1 MALSRD
7 RIKTIF
13 SLSLPIIGG
22 MVSQNI
28 LNLVDTA
35 MVGHLGDNAL
45 AAVGICGF
53 VVFLCSALS
62 MGLSAGVQ
70 AMSARLMGQGKTD
83 RTAIPLNG
91 GLLLTLGIS
100 LPMTALTITLAPTF
114 LPYLLDD
121 VQVQQM
127 GLPYLQIRLI
137 ALLSIGVNFVFRG
150 YWNGVNLSKLYMR
163 TLIVMHVV
171 NGALNYVLIF
181 GKFGFP
187 EMGIQGAAIGT
198 VVSLYV
204 GSAYYLIQGWI
215 YAREAGF
222 ASGLPDRATM
232 VSMVKLSVPNGV
244 QNFFFAA
251 GLTIFFSFVAH
262 MGTKELAASQVLV
275 NLMLVG
281 LLPGIGFGLAGASLV
296 GQALGREMPEEAA
309 RWGEDVAKLAM
320 GLALLLVIP
329 VVIFPDVFLALFLK
343 QPDTLALARGPMRL
357 IAGVLWLDIGGVVLM
372 NSLLGAGDNKKV
384 MVVSIVL
391 QWAINL
397 PLIYVVGPYL
407 NLGLLAVWG
416 VQSGYKLLQGLIFF
430 IIWKAGRWKSIKL

>member
-1 MALSRD
+1 MALSRA

-53 VVFLCSALS
+53 LVFLCSALS
-62 MGLSAGVQ
+62 MGLSSGVQ
-70 AMSARLMGQGKTD
+70 AMSARLMGRGESE

-91 GLLLTLGIS
+91 GLLLALGIS
-100 LPMTALTITLAPTF
+100 LPMTALMITLAPDI
-114 LPYLLDD
+114 LPYVLDD
-121 VQVQQM
+121 VQVQEI
-127 GLPYLQIRLI
+127 GLPYLQIRLA
-137 ALLSIGVNFVFRG
+137 ALLGIGINFVFRG
-150 YWNGVNLSKLYMR
+150 YWNGVNLSKVYMR

-171 NGALNYVLIF
+171 NAALNYVLIF
-181 GKFGFP
+181 GKFGLP

-204 GSAYYLIQGWI
+204 GSAYYLVQGWM

-222 ASGLPDRATM
+222 ASGLPDRSTM
-232 VSMVKLSVPNGV
+232 LSMVKLSVPSGV

-251 GLTIFFSFVAH
+251 GLTTFFSFVGH

-296 GQALGREMPEEAA
+296 GQALGREAPEEAA
-309 RWGEDVAKLAM
+309 QWGVDVARLAM
-320 GLALLLVIP
+320 GLALLLIIP
-329 VVIFPDVFLALFLK
+329 VVIFPDPFLSVFLK
-343 QPDTLALARGPMRL
+343 EPDTLALARNPLRL
-357 IAGVLWLDIGGVVLM
+357 IAAALWLDLGGVVLM
-372 NSLLGAGDNKKV
+372 NALLGAGDNKKV
-384 MVVSIVL
+384 MVVSIAL
-391 QWAINL
+391 QWGLNL
-397 PLIYVVGPYL
+397 PLIYFVGPYMQW
-407 NLGLLAVWG
+407 GLLAVWG
-416 VQSGYKLLQGLIFF
+416 VQSGYKLLQGLIFLV
-430 IIWKAGRWKSIKL
+430 IWKVGRWKTIKL

>member
-1 MALSRD
+1 MALSRE

-62 MGLSAGVQ
+62 MGLSSGVQ
-70 AMSARLMGQGKTD
+70 AMSARLMGQGKVD
-83 RTAIPLNG
+83 QTAIPLNG
-91 GLLLTLGIS
+91 GLLLTVAIS
-100 LPMTALTITLAPTF
+100 LPITVLTIALAPMF
-114 LPYLLDD
+114 LPYLLEDP
-121 VQVQQM
+121 QVQQM
-127 GLPYLQIRLI
+127 GLPYLQIRLL
-137 ALLSIGVNFVFRG
+137 ALLGVGINFVFRG

-171 NGALNYVLIF
+171 NVTLNYILIF
-181 GKFGFP
+181 GKFGLP

-198 VVSLYV
+198 AVSLYI
-204 GSAYYLIQGWI
+204 GSAYYLIQGWV

-232 VSMVKLSVPNGV
+232 LSMVKLSVPTGV

-251 GLTIFFSFVAH
+251 GLTIFFVFVGY
-262 MGTKELAASQVLV
+262 MGTRELAASQVLV

-296 GQALGREMPEEAA
+296 GQSLGRGAPQEAEQ
-309 RWGEDVAKLAM
+309 WGSDVAKLAM
-320 GLALLLVIP
+320 GLALLLAIP
-329 VVIFPDVFLALFLK
+329 VIAFPDVFLSSFLK
-343 QPDTLALARGPMRL
+343 EPETLAVARNPLRL
-357 IAGVLWLDIGGVVLM
+357 IAGTLWLDIGGVVLM

-384 MVVSIVL
+384 MMVSIVL
-391 QWAINL
+391 QWAISL
-397 PLIYVVGPYL
+397 PLIYLVGPYL
-407 NLGLLAVWG
+407 NLGLIALWG
-416 VQSGYKLLQGLIFF
+416 VQSGYKLLQGGIFF
-430 IIWKAGRWKSIKL
+430 IIWKMGRWKAIEL